1 MSIAVNGLQQPMG
14 AVESEEEQSCLGKMQ
29 GWTFDTICLTHA
41 LGGLTRSIKGVVEPF
56 FEISSNVS
64 AGIGGTQFT
73 SALLMP
79 FGLWELACDVGGLFT
94 KETLEGKVD
103 SALGVIGGIGEGA
116 DCVANITEG
125 LMSVGAVT
133 VEAAAWAGPLGMA
146 AAGLSA
152 IFIAVHAKA
161 IHSNVCVLK
170 GIKKAKDDLKQIDAN
185 ALIARL
191 SKKKHIYRLD
201 SGAGVDA
208 QQVIDKINAVK
219 DEVNADAKVKEIYKG
234 LKTRIKEKQAC
245 HALGIV
251 ITVIGIVAAAIL
263 FATALTPWAIAAF
276 ALLGGLYVLCMSKLA
291 VSINSERKFNQLIA
305 A

>member
-1 MSIAVNGLQQPMG
+1 MTMPVIGIQPSTAVNIDD
-14 AVESEEEQSCLGKMQ
+14 EQDCFGKLQ
-29 GWTFDTICLTHA
+29 GWTLDTISFAHA
-41 LGGLTRSIKGVVEPF
+41 LGGLTRSIKGAVEPF
-56 FEISSNVS
+56 FKISANVS

-79 FGLWELACDVGGLFT
+79 FGLWELACDIRGMFT
-94 KETLEGKVD
+94 KATIEGKFD
-103 SALGVIGGIGEGA
+103 SGFGVIGGLGEGA

-133 VEAAAWAGPLGMA
+133 AEAAAWAGPLGMA

-152 IFIAVHAKA
+152 IFIAVHAKG
-161 IHSNVCVLK
+161 IHSNRCVLK
-170 GIKKAKDDLKQIDAN
+170 GIKKAKNDLKQIDAN

-191 SKKKHIYRLD
+191 SMKKHEYRLD
-201 SGAGVDA
+201 SGSGIDA

-219 DEVNADAKVKEIYKG
+219 DEVNADVKVKEIYKG

-263 FATALTPWAIAAF
+263 FATALTPWTIAAF
-276 ALLGGLYVLCMSKLA
+276 VLLGGLYVLCMSKLA
-291 VSINSERKFNQLIA
+291 VSINSDRKFDKLIA